1 MTSNMRDTNVSQI
14 QDEASSM
21 GWVAVLTMWTR
32 GVIRVAMLKGLG
44 MMLPTLQDQFG
55 TTTWAIGWM
64 TSLIVAV
71 GGLVA
76 PMAGLLGRRFGAGN
90 VIMICGAMIGIAF
103 IASSFAKTSIQLTM
117 ILTLLAGSPLIVP
130 LVLTK
135 EAIGRCYNKNLAKA
149 SGIARTGSSIGLV
162 VAAPLIQISLDT
174 FGWRGT
180 MLLIGG
186 GIMHLVPCGVLMRK
200 NGTTPNNSY
209 QEVPKDEPETAPPSA
224 CAACLESV
232 FKNFDLSL
240 LRNFQYWSVAAI
252 YVCFNFAYDM
262 WVIYFVSQALSKG
275 FSLEDA
281 AVFVTVAGV
290 GNLLAKVSQG
300 FIIDAGLISCWG
312 LMVICIIVSSLAFFV
327 TPWLAWYW
335 TMMLTALLVVICD
348 GVLACLH
355 DVLAKQVLGVE
366 LLAGAY
372 GWMDVKATMARLF
385 FGFIPGWIYDT
396 TGSYNA
402 AFIFLGCLQL
412 VCMIPLVV
420 LKYVHSVK

>member
-1 MTSNMRDTNVSQI
+1 MRDADVSQI
-14 QDEASSM
+14 QDEASSIKPSEPDRAQA

-76 PMAGLLGRRFGAGN
+76 PVAGLLGRRFGAGN

-103 IASSFAKTSIQLTM
+103 IAGSFATTSIQLTM
-117 ILTLLAGSPLIVP
+117 ILTLLAGPPFIVSQ
-130 LVLTK
+130 VLAK
-135 EAIGRCYNKNLAKA
+135 EAMCRCYNKNLAKA
-149 SGIARTGSSIGLV
+149 SGIARTGTSIGFIA
-162 VAAPLIQISLDT
+162 AAPLIQISLGT

-186 GIMHLVPCGVLMRK
+186 GIIHLVPCGALMRK
-200 NGTTPNNSY
+200 NEVKPNTSY
-209 QEVPKDEPETAPPSA
+209 QEVPQEEPDTAPPSA
-224 CAACLESV
+224 CAACWESV

-252 YVCFNFAYDM
+252 FVCFNFSYEM

-290 GNLLAKVSQG
+290 GSLLAKLSQG

-312 LMVICIIVSSLAFFV
+312 LMVICIIVSSLAFFL

-335 TMMLTALLVVICD
+335 TMVLMALLVVVCD
-348 GVLACLH
+348 GVLTCLH
-355 DVLAKQVLGVE
+355 DVLAKQVLGAE

-372 GWMDVKATMARLF
+372 GWIGVKATMARLF
-385 FGFIPGWIYDT
+385 FGFIPGKECSRRVFSN
-396 TGSYNA
+396 G
-402 AFIFLGCLQL
+402 
-412 VCMIPLVV
+412 P
-420 LKYVHSVK
+420 